1 VPFTATIALVICA
14 GTVGCSTMQE
24 TARDRSGAIHPGAK
38 GSAPAAPQNGSTIT
52 AASQP
57 LKSATAP
64 VTLAAYEVRESA
76 ISDFGMSVKT
86 NFEVKWGGNVE
97 WMTVTAVA
105 AGSSASR
112 AGIAAGDRILA
123 IDRRKI
129 SEMDRD
135 DMLDA
140 LFQRKKGDRSRLL
153 VLRPR
158 EGLPR
163 FVSLIA
169 NRPEW

>member
-1 VPFTATIALVICA
+1 MIGAAA
-14 GTVGCSTMQE
+14 AGCSTTPE
-24 TARDRSGAIHPGAK
+24 TARDGSGAIHRVATE
-38 GSAPAAPQNGSTIT
+38 SAPAAPQKEPTGT
-52 AASQP
+52 AASRP
-57 LKSATAP
+57 PKSATPP
-64 VTLAAYEVRESA
+64 VALEAYEVRESA
-76 ISDFGMSVKT
+76 FSDFGMSVKT

-105 AGSSASR
+105 PASSASR

-123 IDRRKI
+123 IDGRKI

-135 DMLDA
+135 AMLAA

-153 VLRPR
+153 VLGPR

-169 NRPEW
+169 NRP